1 MLRVG
6 VAGLGVAAQQVLPNI
21 ASIKE
26 RVVLTAGADIRE
38 EARKDFAAAYPGV
51 KTFATVEELCGCD
64 DVDAVWVSTPNEYHA
79 PNAVAAARNGK
90 HVICEKP
97 MATTL
102 DECRQI
108 VDAARENGVKYLQG
122 HSKIY
127 YEPLRRMREVIKSGS
142 LGRVTQI
149 STLNYNDWIIRPFT
163 ESEYNTALGTGPV
176 YRQGPHQIDIVRYLA
191 GSRATAVSAVAT
203 RSEAA
208 YPNCESEYTAL
219 IRFEDG
225 LGASLAFNA
234 QGYFDA
240 GELTWGI
247 GESGWRTLNVDSIL
261 PRTRRTAP
269 VTPDEKYRLQS
280 AGDPYGR
287 GIEGT
292 EDKKA
297 LRNQPFF
304 GLTLVTCQR
313 GVIRQSPNGVYVYE
327 AAGRR
332 EIACRSGYQR
342 GAAELLEMCDAIDEG
357 RDPYLDGAWGLATIE
372 ICEAI
377 VASAQA
383 GREVQLQHQAPY
395 KHVTTW

>member
-6 VAGLGVAAQQVLPNI
+6 VAGIGVAAQQVLPNI
-21 ASIKE
+21 ASIGE
-26 RVVLTAGADIRE
+26 RVKLTAGADVRE

-51 KTFATVEELCGCD
+51 KTFATVDELCRCS
-64 DVDAVWVSTPNEYHA
+64 DVDVVWVSTPNEYHA
-79 PNAVAAARNGK
+79 PNAVMAAENGK

-108 VDAARENGVKYLQG
+108 VDAARKNGVKYLQG

-127 YEPLRRMREVIKSGS
+127 YEPLRRMREVIKGGS

-149 STLNYNDWIIRPFT
+149 STVNYNDWIIRPFT
-163 ESEYNTALGTGPV
+163 ASEYKTALGTGPV

-208 YPNCESEYTAL
+208 FPECESDYTAL
-219 IRFEDG
+219 LRFEGG
-225 LGASLAFNA
+225 LGASLVFNA

-247 GESGWRTLNVDSIL
+247 GESGWRTLNFESVL

-269 VTPDEKYRLQS
+269 VTPDEKYRFQS

-287 GIEGT
+287 GVEGT
-292 EDKKA
+292 EDKRA
-297 LRNQPFF
+297 VRNQPFF
-304 GLTLVTCQR
+304 GITLVTCER
-313 GVIRQSPNGVYVYE
+313 GVIRQSPTGVYVYE

-332 EIACRSGYQR
+332 EIPCRSGYLR
-342 GAAELLEMCDAIDEG
+342 GAAELLEMCDALDEG
-357 RDPYLDGAWGLATIE
+357 RDPYLDGAWGLGTIE

-383 GREVQLQHQAPY
+383 GQELPLRYQAPY
-395 KHVTTW
+395 KNVSGW

>member
-6 VAGLGVAAQQVLPNI
+6 IAGLGVAAQQVLPNI
-21 ASIKE
+21 ASIGE

-38 EARKDFAAAYPGV
+38 EARKDFATAYSGV
-51 KTFATVEELCGCD
+51 KTFATVEELCECD
-64 DVDAVWVSTPNEYHA
+64 DVDVVWVSTPNEYHA
-79 PNAVAAARNGK
+79 PNAVTAARNGK
-90 HVICEKP
+90 HIICEKP

-108 VDAARENGVKYLQG
+108 VDAARANGVKYLQG

-127 YEPLRRMREVIKSGS
+127 YEPLRRMREVIKGGS
-142 LGRVTQI
+142 IGRVTQI
-149 STLNYNDWIIRPFT
+149 STVNYNDWIIRPFT
-163 ESEYNTALGTGPV
+163 ESEFKTALGTGPV

-203 RSEAA
+203 RSESA
-208 YPNCESEYTAL
+208 YPECESEYTAL

-247 GESGWRTLNVDSIL
+247 GESGWKTLNVDSIL
-261 PRTRRTAP
+261 PRTRRTSP
-269 VTPDEKYRLQS
+269 VTPDEKYRFQS
-280 AGDPYGR
+280 EGDPYGR
-287 GIEGT
+287 GVEGT

-332 EIACRSGYQR
+332 EIACRSGYLR
-342 GAAELLEMCDAIDEG
+342 GAAELLEMCEAVDEG
-357 RDPYLDGAWGLATIE
+357 RDPYLDGAWGLGTIE

-377 VASAQA
+377 VASAQS
-383 GREVQLQHQAPY
+383 GHEVQLQHQSPY
-395 KHVTTW
+395 KHVTAW